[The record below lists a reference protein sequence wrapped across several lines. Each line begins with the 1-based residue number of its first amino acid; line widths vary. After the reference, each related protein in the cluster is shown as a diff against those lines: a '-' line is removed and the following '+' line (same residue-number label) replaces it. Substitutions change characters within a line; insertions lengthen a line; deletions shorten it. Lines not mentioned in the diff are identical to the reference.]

1 METHG
6 NDANGTTTTTA
17 DGTTTNATTVGE
29 DVNALNSAFASID
42 VRTKEGRKDDDVV
55 VDDDVDDETV
65 KQRTVERTNDGDGRT
80 TERMEKVGKPMRRH
94 AFWETQPVGQFTDD
108 ESGRS
113 FEEGAIAEASDASAV
128 ARDGGALP
136 PGYEWCSCDMTDS
149 ATQEEVY
156 ELLTNNYVEDDD
168 AMFRFQYSQEFLKWA
183 LRPPGYHGDW
193 HVGVRLKVTQTLVA
207 IITGVPATLRV
218 KGSTISLTEINFLCI
233 HKKLRSKRI
242 APTLIKEI
250 TRRVNARDVWQA
262 VYTAG
267 VVLPKP
273 ISRARYWHRSLDI
286 RKLVDIGFTRLGR
299 TQTMAQTIQMYKL
312 DPKPK
317 TEGLRHMTAED
328 VPRVTQLLR
337 AYLAKFAVAPEM
349 SEVDVAHWLLPRED
363 VVFSYVVEDEK
374 SKEITDFISFYNL
387 PSQIIHGNTKHKTLK
402 AAYSYYNI
410 ATSVSL
416 LDLMQDALIL
426 AKKNDFD
433 VFNALDLMEN
443 ESFLKPLKFGIGDGN
458 LHYYL
463 YNWRLLED
471 LPPSEIALVL
481 T

>member
-1 METHG
+1 MSVATMSPPADDAVRAPARGTAAGATVDDASASDATAATAPESSLAARG
-6 NDANGTTTTTA
+6 KSDVDALRDVIDALVRQRMRDGDANA
-17 DGTTTNATTVGE
+17 
-29 DVNALNSAFASID
+29 
-42 VRTKEGRKDDDVV
+42 R
-55 VDDDVDDETV
+55 DEPV
-65 KQRTVERTNDGDGRT
+65 
-80 TERMEKVGKPMRRH
+80 RH
-94 AFWETQPVGQFTDD
+94 AFWETQPVGQFSDD
-108 ESGRS
+108 TSDGAMR
-113 FEEGAIAEASDASAV
+113 EGAISDA
-128 ARDGGALP
+128 RDASEVSPVGGTLP
-136 PGYEWCSCDMTDS
+136 PGYEWCSCDMTEVK
-149 ATQEEVY
+149 TQEEVY

-183 LRPPGYHGDW
+183 LRPPGYHEDW

-207 IITGVPATLRV
+207 FITGVPATLRV
-218 KGSTISLTEINFLCI
+218 NGAPISLTEINFLCI

-273 ISRARYWHRSLDI
+273 ISKARYWHRSLDI

-312 DPKPK
+312 DAKPK
-317 TEGLRHMTAED
+317 TEGLRHMTEED
-328 VPRVTQLLR
+328 VPRVTKLLS

-349 SEVDVAHWLLPRED
+349 NEADVAHWLLPRED
-363 VVFSYVVEDEK
+363 VVFSYVVENEAT
-374 SKEITDFISFYNL
+374 KEITDFISFYNL

-402 AAYSYYNI
+402 AAYAYYNV

-426 AKKNDFD
+426 AKTNDFD
-433 VFNALDLMEN
+433 VFNALNLMEN
-443 ESFLKPLKFGIGDGN
+443 DSFLQPLKFGIGDGN

-463 YNWRLLED
+463 YNWRVLED